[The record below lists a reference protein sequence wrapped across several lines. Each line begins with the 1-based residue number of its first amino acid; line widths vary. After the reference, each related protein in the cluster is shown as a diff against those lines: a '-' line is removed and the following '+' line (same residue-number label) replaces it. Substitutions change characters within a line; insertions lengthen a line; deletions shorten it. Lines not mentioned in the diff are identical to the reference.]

1 MSTGDLDGELEAE
14 AIARDNSSD
23 MIRSSRLAGSV
34 FRHKSFRTFFIA
46 ASISNGAAWMQLV
59 AVPALLYDMTKSATW
74 VGFSTL
80 VSTIPS
86 VFITT
91 WAGVIAD
98 RVSRKRMLITT
109 QSVQMLASFSL
120 FALYAADMLSPWW
133 IITIGFMNG
142 VATGFGA
149 PTWQAFVPSLVPEE
163 DTLDAVRLN
172 SVQFTLAR
180 FIGPALAGVVIA
192 ALGPG
197 AAIFGNASTFILV
210 IAVLLIVPT
219 RPSSTASRE
228 FTVMTALKNGA
239 RYMWNQTPMRL
250 AVVMAFF
257 SSCFGQA
264 VQFISAAV
272 SARVFDR
279 PSTDNAG
286 LMMALGL
293 GSVLSSI
300 VSARYGKRTKR
311 STSVRQALVFY
322 VVSLIL
328 IASTGNYFI
337 GMLGFFLG
345 GMAHLSMA
353 VALNTLI
360 QGTVP
365 DRVRGRAVSFYLL
378 GVLSGIP
385 LGSFLLGAVGDLVSL
400 RVGLFA
406 YAVVF
411 VIVHVV
417 LHTKNLFPLF
427 DVEKLDD

>member
-1 MSTGDLDGELEAE
+1 MSTGDLEGEVEAE
-14 AIARDNSSD
+14 AIARDNSSGSL
-23 MIRSSRLAGSV
+23 RPARFAGSV
-34 FRHKSFRTFFIA
+34 FRHKSFRTFFIV

-59 AVPALLYDMTKSATW
+59 AVPALLFDMTDSATW

-80 VSTIPS
+80 VNTMPS
-86 VFITT
+86 VLFTA

-109 QSVQMLASFSL
+109 QTVQMLASFAL
-120 FALYAADMLSPWW
+120 FALYVADMLSPWW
-133 IITIGFMNG
+133 IIVIGFMNG

-163 DTLDAVRLN
+163 DMLDAVRLN

-180 FIGPALAGVVIA
+180 FIGPALAGVVISA
-192 ALGPG
+192 FGPG

-210 IAVLLIVPT
+210 IVVLAVVNT
-219 RPSSTASRE
+219 RPGSTASRE

-239 RYMWNQTPMRL
+239 RYMWRHSPMRL
-250 AVVMAFF
+250 AVIMAFI

-272 SARVFDR
+272 AARIFER

-286 LMMALGL
+286 LMMSLGL
-293 GSVLSSI
+293 GSVLASI
-300 VSARYGKRTKR
+300 VSARYGKRLKR
-311 STSVRQALVFY
+311 SVAVRQALVFY
-322 VVSLIL
+322 VLSSVL
-328 IASTGNYFI
+328 IAATSSYLLGLI
-337 GMLGFFLG
+337 GFFLG
-345 GMAHLSMA
+345 GMAHLLMA

-378 GVLSGIP
+378 GVLAGIP
-385 LGSFLLGAVGDLVSL
+385 VGSFALGAFGDLVSL
-400 RVGLFA
+400 RIGLYV

-417 LHTKNLFPLF
+417 LHFKNLFPLF

>member
-14 AIARDNSSD
+14 AIARDNSSG
-23 MIRSSRLAGSV
+23 SSRPPRLAGSV
-34 FRHKSFRTFFIA
+34 FRHKSFSTFFVA

-59 AVPALLYDMTKSATW
+59 AVPALLFDMTDSATW

-80 VSTIPS
+80 VNTMPS
-86 VFITT
+86 VLFTA

-98 RVSRKRMLITT
+98 RVSRKRMLIAT
-109 QSVQMLASFSL
+109 QTVQMIASFSL
-120 FALYAADMLSPWW
+120 FALYVAGMLSPWW
-133 IITIGFMNG
+133 IIAIGFLNG

-180 FIGPALAGVVIA
+180 FIGPALAGVVITA
-192 ALGPG
+192 FGPG

-210 IAVLLIVPT
+210 IVVLMIVPT
-219 RPSSTASRE
+219 RPGSTASRE
-228 FTVMTALKNGA
+228 FNVMTALKNGA
-239 RYMWNQTPMRL
+239 RYMWRHTPMRL
-250 AVVMAFF
+250 AVIMAFI

-272 SARVFDR
+272 AARIFDR

-286 LMMALGL
+286 LMMSLGL
-293 GSVLSSI
+293 GSVLASI
-300 VSARYGKRTKR
+300 VSARYGKRMKR
-311 STSVRQALVFY
+311 SFAVRQALVYY
-322 VVSLIL
+322 VFSTLL
-328 IASTGNYFI
+328 IASTSNYAI
-337 GMLGFFLG
+337 GMIGYFLG
-345 GMAHLSMA
+345 GMAHLLMA

-378 GVLSGIP
+378 GVLAGIP
-385 LGSFLLGAVGDLVSL
+385 VGSFALGAIGDLVSL
-400 RVGLFA
+400 RIGLVA
-406 YAVVF
+406 YAIVF
-411 VIVHVV
+411 VVVHLW
-417 LHTKNLFPLF
+417 LHSRKLFPLF
-427 DVEKLDD
+427 DIEKLDD

>member
-14 AIARDNSSD
+14 AIARDNSLGSA
-23 MIRSSRLAGSV
+23 RPARLAGSV
-34 FRHKSFRTFFIA
+34 FRHKSFRTFFVA

-59 AVPALLYDMTKSATW
+59 AVPALLFDMTDSAAW

-80 VSTIPS
+80 VNTMPS
-86 VFITT
+86 VLFTA

-98 RVSRKRMLITT
+98 RVSRKRMLIAT
-109 QSVQMLASFSL
+109 QTVQMIASFSL
-120 FALYAADMLSPWW
+120 FALYVAGMLSPWW
-133 IITIGFMNG
+133 IIAIGFLNG

-180 FIGPALAGVVIA
+180 FIGPALAGVVITA
-192 ALGPG
+192 FGPG

-210 IAVLLIVPT
+210 IAVLMIVPT
-219 RPSSTASRE
+219 RPGSTASRE

-239 RYMWNQTPMRL
+239 RYMWRHTPMRL
-250 AVVMAFF
+250 AVIMAFI

-272 SARVFDR
+272 AARIFDR

-286 LMMALGL
+286 LMMSLGL
-293 GSVLSSI
+293 GSVLASI
-300 VSARYGKRTKR
+300 VSARYGKRMKR
-311 STSVRQALVFY
+311 SFAVRQALVYY
-322 VVSLIL
+322 VFSTLL
-328 IASTGNYFI
+328 IASTSNYAI
-337 GMLGFFLG
+337 GMIGYFLG
-345 GMAHLSMA
+345 GMAHLLMA

-378 GVLSGIP
+378 GVLAGIP
-385 LGSFLLGAVGDLVSL
+385 VGSFALGAVGDLVSL
-400 RVGLFA
+400 RIGLVA
-406 YAVVF
+406 YAIVF
-411 VIVHVV
+411 VVVHLW
-417 LHTKNLFPLF
+417 LHSRKLFPLF
-427 DVEKLDD
+427 DIEKLDD

>member
-1 MSTGDLDGELEAE
+1 MSTGDLEGEVEAE
-14 AIARDNSSD
+14 AIARDNSSGSL
-23 MIRSSRLAGSV
+23 RPARFAGSV
-34 FRHKSFRTFFIA
+34 FRHKSFRTFFIV

-59 AVPALLYDMTKSATW
+59 AVPALLFDMTDSATW

-80 VSTIPS
+80 VNTMPS
-86 VFITT
+86 VLFTA

-109 QSVQMLASFSL
+109 QTVQMLASFAL
-120 FALYAADMLSPWW
+120 FALYVADMLSPWW
-133 IITIGFMNG
+133 IIVIGFMNG

-163 DTLDAVRLN
+163 DMLDAVRLN
-172 SVQFTLAR
+172 SVQF
-180 FIGPALAGVVIA
+180 IGPALAGVVISA
-192 ALGPG
+192 FGPG

-210 IAVLLIVPT
+210 IVVLAVVNT
-219 RPSSTASRE
+219 RPGSTASRE

-239 RYMWNQTPMRL
+239 RYMWRHSPMRL
-250 AVVMAFF
+250 AVIMAFI

-272 SARVFDR
+272 AARIFER

-286 LMMALGL
+286 LMMSLGL
-293 GSVLSSI
+293 GSVLASI
-300 VSARYGKRTKR
+300 VSARYGKRLKR
-311 STSVRQALVFY
+311 SVAVRQALVFY
-322 VVSLIL
+322 VLSTVL
-328 IASTGNYFI
+328 IAATSSYLLGLI
-337 GMLGFFLG
+337 GFFLG
-345 GMAHLSMA
+345 GMAHLLMA

-378 GVLSGIP
+378 GVLAGIP
-385 LGSFLLGAVGDLVSL
+385 VGSFALGAFGDLVSL
-400 RVGLFA
+400 RIGLYM

-417 LHTKNLFPLF
+417 LHFKNLFPLF